1 MPGAINL
8 ALILIAVLLGSM
20 IFFAA
25 IVTPAVFKF
34 LEREQAAMYLRG
46 LFPRY
51 YMWGAIVAVLAAAVS
66 WPADSISG
74 VVLAVIAT
82 AFIGVRQLLLPPIN
96 VAREGRAAGDE
107 VASRKFASL
116 HRLSVIINLGQMIAL
131 VVVLALYPNS

>member
-1 MPGAINL
+1 MPETTNF
-8 ALILIAVLLGSM
+8 ALILVAFLLGSI

-34 LEREQAAMYLRG
+34 LEREQAGIYLRG

-51 YMWGAIVAVLAAAVS
+51 YMWGAIVAALAAAVS
-66 WPADSISG
+66 WPVDSISG
-74 VVLAVIAT
+74 VVLAIIAT
-82 AFIGVRQLLLPPIN
+82 AFIGVRQLLPPPIN

-116 HRLSVIINLGQMIAL
+116 HRLSVIINLGQMIVL
-131 VVVLALYPNS
+131 VVVLALYLNS

>member
-1 MPGAINL
+1 MPETTNF
-8 ALILIAVLLGSM
+8 ALILVAFLLGSM

-34 LEREQAAMYLRG
+34 LEREQAGIYLRG

-51 YMWGAIVAVLAAAVS
+51 YMWGAIVAALAAVLA
-66 WPADSISG
+66 WPFDSFSG
-74 VVLAVIAT
+74 VVVAVVAT

-96 VAREGRAAGDE
+96 VARKGRAAGDE
-107 VASRKFASL
+107 AASKKFAAL

-131 VVVLALYPNS
+131 VVVLARYPNS